1 VLISYHALL
10 GSRKAVPRILTPQE
24 IVDDGWHPLSGVPA
38 PEYVPQCWIG
48 PHVGKRLAE
57 ALRTLRHLPI
67 NGCPAGFTNSWPEYA
82 IEWTDRLAQLEGD
95 REQQEQEAAAR
106 NWTRIVPSAV
116 EITHMEQAISWPAK
130 YLGDVPQLLRV
141 VGAVAH
147 ARARY
152 RDIAWAAHRLKLP
165 GRLARRW
172 NDEGLELIA
181 RGLQRDKVR
190 VF

>member
-1 VLISYHALL
+1 M
-10 GSRKAVPRILTPQE
+10 PRILSPQE
-24 IVDDGWHPLSGVPA
+24 IVDDGWHPLSGTRA
-38 PEYVPQCWIG
+38 PEYIPPFWIG
-48 PHVGKRLAE
+48 AHVGKRLVE
-57 ALRTLRHLPI
+57 ALQTLQRIPI
-67 NGCPAGFTNSWPEYA
+67 NGCPQGFANSWPEYA
-82 IEWTDRLAQLEGD
+82 IEWTDQLAQLEGD
-95 REQQEQEAAAR
+95 EEQLRQEAAAR
-106 NWTRIVPSAV
+106 NWTKIVPSSV
-116 EITHMEQAISWPAK
+116 EISRMETAISWPAK

-172 NDEGLELIA
+172 NNKGLDLIAEGLRHDE
-181 RGLQRDKVR
+181 VE